1 MCIRDRTYPDYGQVC
16 IVNPNQ
22 PSQTVYVDSYTPSLE
37 RKTTT
42 TYDSQLNAIPIK
54 KESPTIGTGRHTT
67 FYEYFGLNNAA
78 ATSTEG
84 YFVGQLY
91 QVADPN
97 NVVERQHAYD
107 KLGRVVKVVRAGDSL
122 SQPTQVF
129 LYTDDDYYPVF
140 PTMNAMWTKRESS
153 ANPWTDGGSFE
164 RTFIDGLG
172 RKIQVHNPHYNW
184 VSSPVSGEEVI
195 SYNTYDAIDNVTEAS
210 SAYTKS
216 AYTGTGTGC
225 GTGSNPPCNPYV
237 SPDATKP
244 KTVTTYD
251 AASRPLTITQPG
263 SFVITHKYGVG
274 TGGAAN
280 LWLDDVVDQLSHRK
294 QIQVDSLG
302 RQRKI
307 LEYSGTSPWTLEA
320 TTNYSYDPVNRLT
333 TMTEMG
339 GSSTTVT
346 YNMLGYKTAMT
357 DPDMGTWAYDTD
369 AVSYTHLDVYK
380 RQA

>member
-1 MCIRDRTYPDYGQVC
+1 MGR
-16 IVNPNQ
+16 Q
-22 PSQTVYVDSYTPSLE
+22 PS
-37 RKTTT
+37 
-42 TYDSQLNAIPIK
+42 
-54 KESPTIGTGRHTT
+54 
-67 FYEYFGLNNAA
+67 
-78 ATSTEG
+78 
-84 YFVGQLY
+84 
-91 QVADPN
+91 
-97 NVVERQHAYD
+97 
-107 KLGRVVKVVRAGDSL
+107 SL

-339 GSSTTVT
+339 WSSTTVT

-369 AVSYTHLDVYK
+369 AVGNLAYHIDAGGQKVCYFYDTLYRLTEKRYFTSGACSTTGGTAGPLYTYDGGTYGK
-380 RQA
+380 GRRTGISNSGGFYYSWTMD